1 MRHRVKSSTLG
12 RTSAPLKAMLR
23 NLLTSLV
30 VHEKIVTT
38 EKRAKVVAPLFDRLV
53 TVVKGKDEMNA
64 IRSLKKV
71 LFTEDASRKMMNE
84 IKTRFQSRSSGF
96 TRILK
101 IGFREGDN
109 APLVRLEILS
119 DSPL

>member
-1 MRHRVKSSTLG
+1 MRHRVKSSKLG

-30 VHEKIVTT
+30 VHEKIITT
-38 EKRAKVVAPLFDRLV
+38 EKRAKAIAPLFDRLV
-53 TVVKGKDEMNA
+53 TVIKGKDEMNA

-71 LFTEDASRKMMNE
+71 LFTEEASRKMMGE
-84 IKTRFQSRSSGF
+84 MKSRFEKRSSGF
-96 TRILK
+96 TRALK